1 MGGLLLQNLLKKG
14 RLSVREK
21 LSIAI
26 CDDTAADRKII
37 SSYILNYLDQHG
49 YVADLTEY
57 DSGEKLLE
65 SDVSSYNLIVL
76 DIFFGGAA
84 LGSRPPESWSRLP
97 RILGSSFAVRP
108 MSLQQSPMMW
118 QPCAI

>member
-1 MGGLLLQNLLKKG
+1 M
-14 RLSVREK
+14 REK

-76 DIFFGGAA
+76 DIFFGGQHWDPDRQRAGRGCPGYSDH
-84 LGSRPPESWSRLP
+84 L
-97 RILGSSFAVRP
+97 
-108 MSLQQSPMMW
+108 LQYVQ
-118 QPCAI
+118 